1 MKPTTWDDSIPGER
15 MIVAAAPRTNPSQE
29 TSHQVGVGL
38 LTAIEWGISAET
50 DLADMSPLF
59 SGP

>member
-38 LTAIEWGISAET
+38 LTAIEWGHLGE
-50 DLADMSPLF
+50 D
-59 SGP
+59 